1 MDAQGFY
8 DVLGD
13 DYDRMVSWE
22 DRLAREERFFRGFFE
37 SHGVRRVLD
46 CACGTGMHA
55 VAFARWGLVSAA
67 ADLSPVMVEH
77 ARANARAAGVSV
89 DLRVAGFG
97 EMKVSFEGKFD
108 AVTCLGNSLPHL
120 REDAALGACLA
131 DFHAIMRPGG
141 ILVVQNRNYDRLL
154 RERERFMP
162 VTARTDPDGET
173 LFLRITDFSPR
184 ESDESIDFTLVTLR
198 RKGGVWSQSARST
211 PLRALRR
218 ATLEGALAAAGFSSL
233 EAFGGYGGAPFDS
246 QGSSD
251 LVIVARA

>member
-13 DYDRMVSWE
+13 DYDLMVSWE
-22 DRLAREERFFRGFFE
+22 ERLEREKRFFRGLFAA
-37 SHGVRRVLD
+37 HGVRRVLD

-77 ARANARAAGVSV
+77 ARGNARAAEVSV

-97 EMKVSFEGKFD
+97 EMAASFEGTFD

-120 REDAALGACLA
+120 PDDASLRACLA
-131 DFHAIMRPGG
+131 DFHAVTRPGG
-141 ILVVQNRNYDRLL
+141 VLVIQNRNYDRVL
-154 RERERFMP
+154 RDRQRFMP
-162 VTARTDPDGET
+162 VAARSDPDGET
-173 LFLRITDFSPR
+173 LFIRITDFPAR
-184 ESDESIDFTLVTLR
+184 QSDESIDFTLVTLR
-198 RKGGVWSQSARST
+198 KKGGAWSQSAHST

-218 ATLEGALAAAGFSSL
+218 ATLEGTLAAAGFSSI
-233 EAFGGYGGAPFDS
+233 EAYGGYGGAPFDS